1 MTGESR
7 FSCYPA
13 GKIMQGSSN
22 CCPFL
27 GQHSPGGLSVLPTRR
42 GYIYMTH
49 YQEYPW

>member
-7 FSCYPA
+7 FSCYLA

-27 GQHSPGGLSVLPTRR
+27 GQHSGMSYLLEGATC
-42 GYIYMTH
+42 I
-49 YQEYPW
+49 